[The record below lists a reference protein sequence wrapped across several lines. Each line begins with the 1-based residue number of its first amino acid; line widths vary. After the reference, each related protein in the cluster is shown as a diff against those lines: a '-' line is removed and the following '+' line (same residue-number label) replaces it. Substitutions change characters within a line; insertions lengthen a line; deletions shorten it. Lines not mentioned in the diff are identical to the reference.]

1 MDKIEKKFSE
11 IRKFCANNTNPE
23 NVKKYSRFFTEGY
36 DAYGIDKDTFVTQ
49 RDKWIDAWKNEM
61 TIHDYLQLGNKL
73 IATGKYE
80 EAGFAI
86 SFMYS
91 NDNKPTVEMF
101 NKFGLWLDNDI
112 INWGN
117 TDVLSGKVLSHFFIT
132 QMLEIEAF
140 DKWVKSESIWK
151 RRAIPVTLVEIVKT
165 KIPIERIFAVI
176 APLMMDKAKKVQQGL
191 GWLLRE
197 CWKKEPILTETFLL
211 KWKDSC
217 GRTIIQYATEK
228 MTKEY
233 RLKFR
238 RNKKK

>member
-1 MDKIEKKFSE
+1 MNKIEKKFCE
-11 IRKFCANNTNPE
+11 IRKFCKENANPE

-36 DAYGIDKDTFVTQ
+36 DAYGIDKDIFIAQ
-49 RDKWIDAWKNEM
+49 RDKWLGEWEEDFSFQ
-61 TIHDYLQLGNKL
+61 DYLELGNKL

-80 EAGFAI
+80 EASFAV

-91 NDNKPTVEMF
+91 NT
-101 NKFGLWLDNDI
+101 NKFTLETFEKLGLWLENGI
-112 INWGN
+112 VNWGH
-117 TDVLSGKVLSHFFIT
+117 TDVLAGMALSYFFT
-132 QMLEIEAF
+132 ANMLEIEVF
-140 DKWVKSESIWK
+140 SSWTKSESIWK
-151 RRAIPVTLVEIVKT
+151 RRAVPVTLVEVVK
-165 KIPIERIFAVI
+165 KDVAIKRIFAVI
-176 APLMMDKAKKVQQGL
+176 APLMMDEAKKVQQGL

-197 CWKKEPILTETFLL
+197 VWKKEPSLTETFLL

-228 MTKEY
+228 MTKED